1 MNLQKFAS
9 YNCTTIVTYKIRE
22 NIEKERKYIKKNIKN
37 NKKIKLLVKIVIKK
51 KKIIKKNKKI
61 KKEKEKY

>member
-37 NKKIKLLVKIVIKK
+37 NKKIK
-51 KKIIKKNKKI
+51 
-61 KKEKEKY
+61 